1 MDNLS
6 TIERMKNTPPEDNGF
21 ICYCDAC
28 EAQYGSHMVD
38 DETGLTSAQAVKRI
52 LRQRKGSGNVLI
64 CCTI

>member
-38 DETGLTSAQAVKRI
+38 DETGLIYCDCGEEFQPVEE
-52 LRQRKGSGNVLI
+52 
-64 CCTI
+64 